1 MRTWGAWCVSTTRGK
16 PPNIQHNEEPRPS
29 RKETRL
35 CRGSFLRV
43 TFDDNPPA
51 GHRNGQNVSKVLRGL
66 RKLRHL
72 RTSPTIDRND
82 LRLQSR
88 QVHRSRN
95 RRRPCG
101 TIPRRDFFA
110 PLFETRRGAFLVPC
124 ASSLARG
131 RATSSRQ
138 PRPLRRRSP
147 CRFVHS
153 PRHSPPLV

>member
-1 MRTWGAWCVSTTRGK
+1 MARQRDAREAAHHPARRRRSRK
-16 PPNIQHNEEPRPS
+16 PS
-29 RKETRL
+29 RKGARL
-35 CRGSFLRV
+35 CRGSFRRV

-72 RTSPTIDRND
+72 RTSPTIWPKRSPAT
-82 LRLQSR
+82 LSQGATSPMRRLPIGHPSTL
-88 QVHRSRN
+88 SLFAS
-95 RRRPCG
+95 PCG
-101 TIPRRDFFA
+101 TRRTVGSVPR
-110 PLFETRRGAFLVPC
+110 